1 MVARLWWKDA
11 RQFWPIWVFI
21 AAIAL
26 AAQWLA
32 LHYFGVKARSGEL
45 AVAALGWTC
54 LYAFRK
60 FPPMPNAAEPIRA
73 EAQIMRNMEKLPQAE
88 LVEKIFDLKTQGRN
102 HPDMWMDKLWV
113 DLVTTPWELARTGRA
128 FRLLL
133 ASKIEAAQYAGPWV
147 SWRPGG
153 PLNLALITGTPG
165 RILDFAA
172 LPEIEQSTPLVQ
184 TILPP
189 IDRYLDYRDHN
200 EAERRALVQ
209 ILALRVWQLRHD
221 GRLPWKLQDLVTS
234 GVLAELPADPYTP
247 GHPFGYVRSFGQALL
262 PLGQLGPIQQG
273 FEANQ
278 GARSTL
284 GSWLLY
290 SVGPDRQD
298 DGARTNETNTGSGDL
313 IFPLAES
320 TTGETQR

>member
-1 MVARLWWKDA
+1 MGFPATLRLQD
-11 RQFWPIWVFI
+11 R
-21 AAIAL
+21 
-26 AAQWLA
+26 
-32 LHYFGVKARSGEL
+32 
-45 AVAALGWTC
+45 
-54 LYAFRK
+54 
-60 FPPMPNAAEPIRA
+60 
-73 EAQIMRNMEKLPQAE
+73 
-88 LVEKIFDLKTQGRN
+88 
-102 HPDMWMDKLWV
+102 
-113 DLVTTPWELARTGRA
+113 GRA
-128 FRLLL
+128 VRR
-133 ASKIEAAQYAGPWV
+133 PWV

-184 TILPP
+184 TILSP

-200 EAERRALVQ
+200 EVERRALVQ

-221 GRLPWKLQDLVTS
+221 GHLPERLRELVTS
-234 GVLAELPADPYTP
+234 GVLDELPADPYTP

-298 DGARTNETNTGSGDL
+298 DGARTNETSTGSGDL
-313 IFPLAES
+313 VFPLAES
-320 TTGETQR
+320 TTSEKGGSPH